1 MLEFTVLKKKK
12 CVKKCTGKVHGG
24 GAIMTLLVLDG
35 NSIVNRAFYGIKLLS
50 TKNGQ
55 FTNGIYGFLNIL
67 LRLEEETNPDGVAIA
82 FDLKAPTFRHKLYDQ
97 YKAGRHAMP
106 PELASQMPILK
117 ELLTDLG
124 YKLVE
129 QEGYEAD
136 DILGTLAKSCG
147 TETQCFLATGDRDS
161 LQLVRDNVTVLL
173 AATRHGQPE
182 TVHYTPELVKETY
195 GVTPPQLIEVKAL
208 MGDTSDHI
216 PGVAGIGQKTA
227 GALIADY
234 NSIDYIYDHLD
245 ELQIKP
251 GVRAKLEKDK
261 DNAYLSR
268 TLGTIC
274 TSVPMDA
281 DPTHYVV
288 GAGDHA
294 KAAKTLARLEMFAMI
309 DKLGLRDEAVSLEAS
324 EEATESIPVKE
335 LNAFSDLLALLQIQ
349 NQEQAQQQSRA
360 QQQNT
365 DATLNSGSTQTQ
377 AVFTYHLEEGQLSE
391 LAFAIDGTIYYLD
404 ETADKMGFSAFLED
418 DQIAKFT
425 AESKPLFHYGF
436 EQNLT
441 IQNVCFDASLA
452 GYILNPS
459 ANAYDPMRL
468 LEEYG
473 KITPGKLAAEYDT
486 DFLREAVAL
495 DCVKDQLLAQIN
507 DNDQSQLLTL
517 EISLAEVLASME
529 HIGFL
534 VDKDGLQE
542 YGKVIAEAVDRLASR
557 VYEQVG
563 YEFNL
568 NSPKQLGKALFE
580 DLGLPAKK
588 KTKSGYSTNAEVLEG
603 LAPQYPVVADIL
615 EYRTVSKLKST
626 YCDGLLKV
634 IGSDGRIH
642 STLNQ
647 TETRTGRISSSEP
660 NLQNIPVRK
669 PIGAE
674 LRKFFVAKPGYTLV
688 DADYSQIELRV
699 LAHMANDANMIA
711 AFESGED
718 IHKITASQVFH
729 VPLDYVTPQMR
740 SNAKAVNFGIVYGIG
755 AFSLSQDIGV
765 TRKEAQQYID
775 HYLENFSGVDAYMK
789 QVVEEAKENGFV
801 TTLFQRRRYLPEL
814 SASNRMLRAF
824 GERVARNAP
833 IQGTAADIIKIAMVK
848 VYHRLQAE
856 QLDAQLIMQIHDELI
871 VEAKD
876 DIADKVCNIVKEEME
891 HACKMAVKLSVD
903 AHTGKSWYDAKG

>member
-1 MLEFTVLKKKK
+1 
-12 CVKKCTGKVHGG
+12 
-24 GAIMTLLVLDG
+24 MTLLVLDG

-208 MGDTSDHI
+208 MGDASDHI

-227 GALIADY
+227 GSLIADY

-261 DNAYLSR
+261 DSAYLSR

-274 TSVPMDA
+274 TTVPMDA

-324 EEATESIPVKE
+324 EETTESIPVKE
-335 LNAFSDLLALLQIQ
+335 LSAFSELLPLLSAQK
-349 NQEQAQQQSRA
+349 QEKGQQQTQSQQQSHG
-360 QQQNT
+360 QQQNP
-365 DATLNSGSTQTQ
+365 ATAPNADQAQ
-377 AVFTYHLEEGQLSE
+377 AVFTYYLEDGQLSE
-391 LAFAIDGTIYYLD
+391 LAFAIDGTLYYLD
-404 ETADKMGFSAFLED
+404 ETADKTGFSAFLED
-418 DQIAKFT
+418 AQIAKFT
-425 AESKPLFHYGF
+425 AESKSLFHYGF

-441 IQNVCFDASLA
+441 IQNLCFDASLA

-473 KITPGKLAAEYDT
+473 KVAPGKLAAEYDT

-495 DCVKDQLLAQIN
+495 DCIKDQLLAQIN
-507 DNDQSQLLTL
+507 DNNQGQLLTL

-634 IGSDGRIH
+634 IGTDGRIH

-775 HYLENFSGVDAYMK
+775 HYLENFSGVDSYMK
-789 QVVEEAKENGFV
+789 QVVEEAKENGYV

-856 QLDAQLIMQIHDELI
+856 QLDARLIMQIHDELI

-876 DIADKVCNIVKEEME
+876 DIADQVCSIVKEEME
-891 HACKMAVKLSVD
+891 HACQMAVKLSVD
-903 AHTGKSWYDAKG
+903 AHTGKSWYDAKD

>member
-1 MLEFTVLKKKK
+1 
-12 CVKKCTGKVHGG
+12 
-24 GAIMTLLVLDG
+24 MTLLVLDG

-208 MGDTSDHI
+208 MGDASDHI

-261 DNAYLSR
+261 DSAYLSR

-274 TSVPMDA
+274 TTVPMDA

-335 LNAFSDLLALLQIQ
+335 LSAFSDLLSFLQEQ
-349 NQEQAQQQSRA
+349 NLEQGQQQTQAQQQRQT
-360 QQQNT
+360 QQQAPGQLQSPDPQQNASAAPNA
-365 DATLNSGSTQTQ
+365 DQIQ
-377 AVFTYHLEEGQLSE
+377 AVFTYHLEDGQLSE

-404 ETADKMGFSAFLED
+404 ETADKTGFSAFLKD
-418 DQIAKFT
+418 ARIAKFT

-441 IQNVCFDASLA
+441 IRNLCFDASLA

-473 KITPGKLAAEYDT
+473 KVTPGKLAAEYDT

-495 DCVKDQLLAQIN
+495 DCIKDQLLAQIN
-507 DNDQSQLLTL
+507 DNNQGELLTL

-634 IGSDGRIH
+634 IGPDGRIH

-789 QVVEEAKENGFV
+789 QVVEEAKENGYV

-833 IQGTAADIIKIAMVK
+833 IQGTAADIIKIAMVR

-876 DIADKVCNIVKEEME
+876 DIADKVCGIVKEEME
-891 HACKMAVKLSVD
+891 QACKMAVKLSVD

>member
-1 MLEFTVLKKKK
+1 
-12 CVKKCTGKVHGG
+12 
-24 GAIMTLLVLDG
+24 MTLLVLDG

-208 MGDTSDHI
+208 MGDASDHI

-227 GALIADY
+227 GSLIADY

-261 DNAYLSR
+261 DSAYLSR

-274 TSVPMDA
+274 TTVPMDA

-324 EEATESIPVKE
+324 EETTESIPVKE
-335 LNAFSDLLALLQIQ
+335 LSAFSELLPLLSAQK
-349 NQEQAQQQSRA
+349 QEKGQQQTQSQQQSHG
-360 QQQNT
+360 QQQNP
-365 DATLNSGSTQTQ
+365 ATAPNADQTQ
-377 AVFTYHLEEGQLSE
+377 AVFTYYLEDGQLSE
-391 LAFAIDGTIYYLD
+391 LAFAIDGTLYYLD
-404 ETADKMGFSAFLED
+404 ETADKTGFSAFLED
-418 DQIAKFT
+418 AQIAKFT
-425 AESKPLFHYGF
+425 AESKSLFHYGF

-441 IQNVCFDASLA
+441 IQNLCFDASLA

-473 KITPGKLAAEYDT
+473 KVAPGKLAAEYDT

-495 DCVKDQLLAQIN
+495 DCIKDQLLAQIN
-507 DNDQSQLLTL
+507 DNNQGQLLTL

-634 IGSDGRIH
+634 IGTDGRIH

-775 HYLENFSGVDAYMK
+775 HYLENFSGVDSYMK
-789 QVVEEAKENGFV
+789 QVVEEAKENGYV

-856 QLDAQLIMQIHDELI
+856 QLDARLIMQIHDELI

-876 DIADKVCNIVKEEME
+876 DIADQVCSIVKEEME
-891 HACKMAVKLSVD
+891 HACQMAVKLSVD